1 MAPLARVLAV
11 LSALAIP
18 HVAAHDIDVERP
30 VNHGLIGYGIDM
42 YKPNCAVSCRATI
55 STSPLECS
63 TSEST
68 HDMAMAEMDEEMT
81 TSDTC
86 YATDDTFLQDM
97 AYCLSTK
104 CTDTPVWKL
113 EEWWSEQVVGGV
125 PGQASPKESY
135 QQALA
140 AIKTLP
146 TQEMV
151 SGDPLYAFNRTM
163 FVNEEDYA
171 GNFNGQEAFETAVD
185 THERFGCVF
194 LEKVVCWQK

>member
-11 LSALAIP
+11 LSAITLQHI
-18 HVAAHDIDVERP
+18 AAHDMDVERP

-42 YKPNCAVSCRATI
+42 YKPNCAVSCRAAI

-63 TSEST
+63 TSKST
-68 HDMAMAEMDEEMT
+68 HDMDMMGAEAEMT
-81 TSDTC
+81 TSDVC
-86 YATDDTFLQDM
+86 YATDGTFLQNM

-104 CTDTPVWKL
+104 CAGTPAWKL
-113 EEWWSEQVVGGV
+113 EEWWSGQVVGGV

-151 SGDPLYAFNRTM
+151 SRDPLYAINRTM
-163 FVNEEDYA
+163 FVNEEDYT
-171 GNFNGQEAFETAVD
+171 GNFNGQEAFETAED
-185 THERFGCVF
+185 THERFG
-194 LEKVVCWQK
+194 